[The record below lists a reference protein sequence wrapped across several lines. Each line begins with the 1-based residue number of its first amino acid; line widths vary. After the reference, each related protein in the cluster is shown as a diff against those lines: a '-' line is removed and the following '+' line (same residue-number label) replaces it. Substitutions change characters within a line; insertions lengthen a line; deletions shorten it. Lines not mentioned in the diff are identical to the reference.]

1 MRNRYDPPTP
11 RAALRLAATAMTAVT
26 LGVLVA
32 LPATLETVPA
42 AADEMASG
50 SAPDTGRAAADGHS
64 EHANEPSVARGYA
77 AQPNCAASVG
87 WESAASQTHS
97 AAMQTALYPPTLL
110 GVDGTHSVDAN
121 AAPAR
126 TRMM

>member
-1 MRNRYDPPTP
+1 MRNRYDPPMP

-32 LPATLETVPA
+32 LPARLETVPA
-42 AADEMASG
+42 AADDNSTPADE
-50 SAPDTGRAAADGHS
+50 RA
-64 EHANEPSVARGYA
+64 VARGNA
-77 AQPNCAASVG
+77 ARRNCTASVG
-87 WESAASQTHS
+87 WENAALPSGPE
-97 AAMQTALYPPTLL
+97 ALQTAAYPPTLL

-121 AAPAR
+121 VARAR